1 MSSLSKSLFG
11 KTKTSDYSVDYTKA
25 TQSDLSSDISNLL
38 GAYSSNQAGILGFES
53 TYRPQYAALNLSDVG
68 QYASGYSQMG
78 GQLGMEG
85 VGQVQ
90 QARMGE
96 LYGQGQLASGARG
109 VMQALSPEQA
119 SLVSQATSRAS
130 DAYASSQGLNAQ
142 ETRAAQQSA
151 REAAASSGRLGGNKA
166 IASEVLNR
174 ESYLQSKRAES
185 DTARQNA
192 YNQASQFYSTPG
204 MQLITQTPTGLTL
217 GQSYLTS
224 GQQSLGSSTPQLFSA
239 DTALNIGAT
248 ERGNVLSAKT
258 ATQANVANVSAA
270 KTTATGNVI
279 SGVAQGIGAAKSSDR
294 RVKKDI
300 EKIGETKMGLPI
312 YTFKYKGSNKTEMG
326 VMAQD
331 VEKKI
336 PKAVSS
342 RNGIKMVNY
351 SLIK

>member
-1 MSSLSKSLFG
+1 MSSLSDSFFG
-11 KTKTSDYSVDYTKA
+11 STSSSDYAVDYEKA
-25 TQSDLSSDISNLL
+25 TQGDLTSDISKLL
-38 GAYSSNQAGILGFES
+38 GAYKSTQGDVLDFER
-53 TYRPQYAALNLSDVG
+53 TYRPQYAALNISDIG
-68 QYASGYSQMG
+68 QYGTGYSQLG
-78 GQLGMEG
+78 GQLGLQG
-85 VGQVQ
+85 VSQVQ

-119 SLVSQATSRAS
+119 SLVSQAQQRANA
-130 DAYASSQGLNAQ
+130 AYRLSQGLTAE
-142 ETRAAQQSA
+142 ETRSAQQAA
-151 REAAASSGRLGGNKA
+151 REAAAASGRLGGNAA
-166 IASEVLNR
+166 IAQEVLNR
-174 ESYLQSKRAES
+174 ESYLQGKRTEA

-224 GQQSLGSSTPQLFSA
+224 AQQSLGASTPQLFSS

-258 ATQANVANVSAA
+258 ATQANKANVSAS
-270 KTTATGNVI
+270 KISATGNII
-279 SGVAQGIGAAKSSDR
+279 SGVAQGIGSAASDR

-312 YTFKYKGSNKTEMG
+312 YTFKYKGDNKTQMG

-331 VEKKI
+331 VEKEI